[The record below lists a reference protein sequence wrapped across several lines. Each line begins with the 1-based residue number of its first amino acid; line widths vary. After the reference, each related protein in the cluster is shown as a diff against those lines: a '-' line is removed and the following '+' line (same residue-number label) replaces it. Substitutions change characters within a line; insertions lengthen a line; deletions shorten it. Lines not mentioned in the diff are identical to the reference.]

1 MITNRVISTFGR
13 SLPRATRILVNSRK
27 AIPFPSSLSISRV
40 QKYSVEASKLR
51 KELPEFWLLKM
62 KSAFSWLDNDCDGY
76 LTENDFLSWTTEIP
90 KLFPDMT
97 EEQKKLML
105 SNINDL
111 WDNIFGGKEKEP
123 GYKMSEDTYIERC
136 FWLVSQEGA
145 ENMLRQNWRNTFAAM
160 DLNQDGV
167 ISKAEHQQF
176 FNAWKKVKDPVHAS
190 VAFAAIDEDM
200 DGVITRDEYVN
211 AGMEHLFN
219 FTDETKRSKHFFGP
233 LIKD

>member
-1 MITNRVISTFGR
+1 MSRFVSTIIGR
-13 SLPRATRILVNSRK
+13 SLPRATGILVNSRRP
-27 AIPFPSSLSISRV
+27 IPFPLSLGISKV

-51 KELPEFWLLKM
+51 KELPEFWILKM
-62 KSAFSWLDNDCDGY
+62 KSAFNWLDNDGDGY
-76 LTENDFLSWTTEIP
+76 LTENDFLSWTTEMP

-105 SNINDL
+105 SNISDL
-111 WDNIFGGKEKEP
+111 WDNIFGGKEKES

-145 ENMLRQNWRNTFAAM
+145 EHMLRQNWRNTFAAM

-167 ISKAEHQQF
+167 ISKVEHQQF
-176 FNAWKKVKDPVHAS
+176 FHAWKKVKDPIHAS
-190 VAFAAIDEDM
+190 VAFAAIDVDM
-200 DGVITRDEYVN
+200 DGIITRDEYVN

-219 FTDETKRSKHFFGP
+219 FTDETKHSKHFFGP
-233 LIKD
+233 LIKY